1 MKMVRILLTYFNISS
16 VSINALTKGD
26 HVWFRQ
32 TPVYKVK
39 YIFEQWV
46 MRRLQNIV
54 YFFKY

>member
-1 MKMVRILLTYFNISS
+1 MKMVRILLTYLNLSS

-26 HVWFRQ
+26 HVWFCQ
-32 TPVYKVK
+32 TPVK